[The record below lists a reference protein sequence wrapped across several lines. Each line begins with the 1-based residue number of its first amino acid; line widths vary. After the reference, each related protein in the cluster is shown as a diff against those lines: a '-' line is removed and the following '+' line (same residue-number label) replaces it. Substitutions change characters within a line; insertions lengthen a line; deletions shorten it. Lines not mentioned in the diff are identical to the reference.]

1 MHFIIT
7 LTYMIKSQF
16 WYAVFCFLFS

>member
-7 LTYMIKSQF
+7 LTIKSQF